1 MDVRQQGGGMKMN
14 EEKQNEL
21 IQTFMEIS
29 YVPDND
35 ALSLKKKCTSIAMS
49 DLSFLKSGLLAVLPR
64 SREFQQVLNTTR

>member
-1 MDVRQQGGGMKMN
+1 MN

-49 DLSFLKSGLLAVLPR
+49 DLSFSSQAFWPYCRAHGNSSKC
-64 SREFQQVLNTTR
+64 